1 MPHIML
7 ILFFGSELNLR
18 DDIGLYWHPEA
29 EMNCQNI
36 WNTWLQQL
44 EHSWL
49 KNMALRLYK
58 FISGFSPHPPPVKH
72 GLEVTAGTLEKRNAV
87 KWIKYT
93 LIHNF
98 LEAPW
103 LLIETFVYFIEQ

>member
-1 MPHIML
+1 M
-7 ILFFGSELNLR
+7 SKEELR
-18 DDIGLYWHPEA
+18 AFE
-29 EMNCQNI
+29 NI
-36 WNTWLQQL
+36 V
-44 EHSWL
+44 
-49 KNMALRLYK
+49 LRLYQLFWGGVK
-58 FISGFSPHPPPVKH
+58 YGF
-72 GLEVTAGTLEKRNAV
+72 GVTAGTLEKRNTV

>member
-1 MPHIML
+1 
-7 ILFFGSELNLR
+7 
-18 DDIGLYWHPEA
+18 
-29 EMNCQNI
+29 
-36 WNTWLQQL
+36 
-44 EHSWL
+44 
-49 KNMALRLYK
+49 MALRLYK
-58 FISGFSPHPPPVKH
+58 LISTLFFSPFSPVKH
-72 GLEVTAGTLEKRNAV
+72 GLEVTAGTLEKRNTV